1 MAVSTV
7 KKPVA
12 KSRAATRKKV
22 NAQKHHHFTWEGL
35 DRRGAKVS
43 GEIQAANPAL
53 VKAQLRKQGIRPGK
67 VRKKGIELFKSKG
80 KPITPADVALIARQ
94 LATMMKAGVPLVQS
108 LEIIGQ
114 GNEKATVQ
122 QLVLEIKNDV
132 ESGNNLADALRKH
145 PRYFDDLFCDLVGA
159 GEQSGALETMLD
171 RIALYKEK
179 SEALKS
185 KIKKALTYPIAVLI
199 VAGIVT
205 TILLIYVVPM
215 FESMFKDFGADL
227 PAFTQFVVGLSNSMQ
242 ENWWIFLGFVIAAV
256 VANKEFHHRSEKYR
270 DFKDRLILKLP
281 ILSDILN
288 KGAVARYARTL
299 ATTFAAGVPLVE
311 ALESAAGA
319 SGNVVYRNAI
329 NKVRDDVST
338 GMQMNLSMQSTNIFP
353 NMVVQMVAI
362 GEESG
367 ALDSM
372 LSKVAEIY
380 EQEVDDAVD
389 GLSALIEPI
398 IMSILG
404 VVVGGLI
411 IAMYLPIF
419 QMGSVV

>member
-7 KKPVA
+7 QRKAPSKK
-12 KSRAATRKKV
+12 SQKKAV
-22 NAQKHHHFTWEGL
+22 KEQKHHSFTWEGI
-35 DRRGAKVS
+35 DRRGAKIN
-43 GEIQAANPAL
+43 GEIQSANPAL
-53 VKAQLRKQGIRPGK
+53 VKAQLRKQGIKPIK
-67 VRKKGIELFKSKG
+67 VRKKSMELFKSAG
-80 KPITPADVALIARQ
+80 KPVTPTDVALIARQ
-94 LATMMKAGVPLVQS
+94 MATMMKAGVPLVQS
-108 LEIIGQ
+108 LDIIGT
-114 GNEKATVQ
+114 GNDKPSVQ

-132 ESGNNLADALRKH
+132 EGGTNLADALRKH
-145 PRYFDDLFCDLVGA
+145 PRHFDDLFCDLIGA

-185 KIKKALTYPIAVLI
+185 KIKKALTYPVAVLI

-205 TILLIYVVPM
+205 TVLLIYVVPM
-215 FESMFKDFGADL
+215 FQDLFTGFGANL
-227 PAFTQFVVGLSNSMQ
+227 PAFTQFVVDISEGMQ
-242 ENWWIFLGFVIAAV
+242 ANWWIFLLFIIGAV
-256 VANKEFHHRSEKYR
+256 TANKEFNQRSEKFR
-270 DFKDRLILKLP
+270 DFKDRLMLKLP
-281 ILSDILN
+281 VISLILN

-319 SGNVVYRNAI
+319 SGNVVYRTAI

-372 LSKVAEIY
+372 LSKVADIY

-419 QMGSVV
+419 QMGSVVG